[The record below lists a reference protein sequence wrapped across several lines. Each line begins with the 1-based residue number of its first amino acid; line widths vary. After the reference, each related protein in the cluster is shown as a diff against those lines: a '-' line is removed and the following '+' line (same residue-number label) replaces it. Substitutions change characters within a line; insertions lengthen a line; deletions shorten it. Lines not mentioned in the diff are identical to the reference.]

1 MVIDPDPDEIYT
13 KRKKRM
19 SSLPN
24 NAPAASSVKYPSEG
38 WGKSLERMPSFT
50 RAEMNQHIANSGKR
64 MANTEHH
71 SIPTNLRKARTFLND
86 EYLKDIEANSDQRY
100 FYLRVKCYHS
110 FKKSDAPHILRF
122 SMCIVSGQITD
133 ANCSCKAGKVGY
145 CNHVLALMFKACKFS
160 LFDSAN
166 TDDLCHDDDE
176 QSDVACTSQLQKW
189 HKKGRGDKISAQP
202 VMEVTISK
210 TKLDET
216 NSRDGVKCL
225 LYEART
231 DASHD
236 FQAEIQLNK
245 ALQQINPD
253 MGLAIMARN
262 DSSVDSFVET
272 RFGKSQI
279 GSFCSYQLT
288 HTEANFQAFVDISS
302 VPRKNNRRESL
313 FTYPRF
319 PLVPSGDFVC
329 PDNLDATERAL
340 MSSLAVDE
348 TAINNI
354 ESSAR
359 DQFQSQQWKEERKFR
374 LTASKFDLIVKRKRN
389 FEKFAAEL
397 INLKPFTSRYVEH
410 GIKYEPVAIEA
421 YERLMYT
428 RKTPVKVLK
437 CGFVVCHDMPFIG
450 SSPDGRV
457 VDFGCQNN
465 FGLSEVKCPETKF
478 HVTPLDACQD
488 PNFFCE
494 AVNGQCKLKRTHSYF
509 AQVQGHMG
517 VTGASWCDFIV
528 YTKKG
533 ISVERIPFDAI
544 YWADLKQKLHMF
556 YFTHFIKTASTE
568 FAKRPPASM

>member
-1 MVIDPDPDEIYT
+1 MT
-13 KRKKRM
+13 
-19 SSLPN
+19 
-24 NAPAASSVKYPSEG
+24 
-38 WGKSLERMPSFT
+38 
-50 RAEMNQHIANSGKR
+50 
-64 MANTEHH
+64 
-71 SIPTNLRKARTFLND
+71 
-86 EYLKDIEANSDQRY
+86 
-100 FYLRVKCYHS
+100 
-110 FKKSDAPHILRF
+110 
-122 SMCIVSGQITD
+122 
-133 ANCSCKAGKVGY
+133 
-145 CNHVLALMFKACKFS
+145 
-160 LFDSAN
+160 SAN

-302 VPRKNNRRESL
+302 VPRKNNRIESL

-354 ESSAR
+354 ESSTR

-397 INLKPFTSRYVEH
+397 INPKPFTSRYVEH
-410 GIKYEPVAIEA
+410 GIKYEV
-421 YERLMYT
+421 
-428 RKTPVKVLK
+428 
-437 CGFVVCHDMPFIG
+437 G

-488 PNFFCE
+488 LNFFCE